1 MRKIWNFSAGP
12 AILPEPV
19 LEQVQKDML
28 SYKNSGMSVM
38 ELSHRSALFQQ
49 IIDDAELLLRE
60 LMDIPES
67 YRILFLQGG
76 ASSQFAMVP
85 MNLLSEKGKAG
96 YVISGSWGKKAYE
109 EANKLYGE
117 QIQILA
123 NSSENKH
130 TRIPDFNDSKDEF
143 DYVHITTN
151 NTIEG
156 TAYHQIPTL
165 NRSPLVA
172 DMSSNILSAN
182 YDIRD
187 FDLVYAGAQKNIG
200 PAGLT
205 IVIVKEDQLK
215 NEKLT
220 PTMLDY
226 RTHIQSASMY
236 NTPPTFAIY
245 VAKLTFEW
253 LKEQGGVEK
262 MVEMNQEKAQL
273 LYDTIDQ
280 SELFSSPVEKEFRSL
295 TNIPFVSGNKELDA
309 AFIKA
314 AQEKGFVNL
323 KGHRSVGGMRAS
335 LYNAFPIE
343 GVQAFVSFMKEFE
356 QQNKRTWQ
364 I

>member
-1 MRKIWNFSAGP
+1 MRKTWNFSAGP
-12 AILPEPV
+12 AVLPESV

-38 ELSHRSALFQQ
+38 ELSHRSTLFQQ
-49 IIDDAELLLRE
+49 IIEDAEHLLRE
-60 LMDIPES
+60 LLNIPES

-85 MNLLSEKGKAG
+85 MNLLTEKGSAG
-96 YVISGSWGKKAYE
+96 YVISGAWGKKAYE
-109 EANKLYGE
+109 EAHKLYGD

-123 NSSENKH
+123 DSSENKH
-130 TRIPDFNDSKDEF
+130 TNMPEFNCPKDEL
-143 DYVHITTN
+143 DYIHITTN

-156 TAYHQIPTL
+156 TAYHQIPSL
-165 NRSPLVA
+165 ENLSLVA

-205 IVIVKEDQLK
+205 IVIIKEEQLK
-215 NEKLT
+215 NKKVT

-226 RTHIQSASMY
+226 RTHIQNASMY
-236 NTPPTFAIY
+236 NTPPVFAIY
-245 VAKLTFEW
+245 VAKLTLEW
-253 LKEQGGVEK
+253 LKEKGGVK
-262 MVEMNQEKAQL
+262 KIVEMNQKKAQL
-273 LYDTIDQ
+273 LYDAIDQ
-280 SELFSSPVEKEFRSL
+280 SELFSSPVEKDFRSL
-295 TNIPFVSGNKELDA
+295 TNIPFVSGSKELDA
-309 AFIKA
+309 AFIKT

-323 KGHRSVGGMRAS
+323 KGHRSVGGMRVS

-343 GVQAFVSFMKEFE
+343 GVQAFVSFMRDFE
-356 QQNKRTWQ
+356 KQNKRTWQ